1 MKIKGLIAAV
11 ATPMYADGEVN
22 LDAIGSYAEFL
33 IRRGVSGVFV
43 CGTSGEGLLMTSD
56 ERKKLAEKWMEY
68 SDRLKILVHVGSTSY
83 KIASELAAHA
93 ESIGAD
99 AISAMG
105 PCFLQPS
112 RAEELVAFNKIIAG
126 KAPNTPYYY
135 YHIPGT
141 SGVHVNMTEFIKLA
155 AKEIPNFNGIKFT
168 DFNTFQM
175 QECINYQ
182 GKKYDILHGHDE
194 TLVSG
199 LLIGATGAIGT
210 SYNVASPMF
219 LKLMDT
225 FNSGNVE
232 KAVSLQAKANTL
244 VSLMCKPSNCIVGV
258 KAMLEVMG
266 IPAGPCRLPQRNLSK
281 EEIKRFEAEFK
292 SIENIIE

>member
-22 LDAIGSYAEFL
+22 LGAIDNYAEFL

-56 ERKKLAEKWMEY
+56 ERKKVAEKWMDY
-68 SDRLKILVHVGSTSY
+68 SDRLKVLVHVGSTSY
-83 KIASELAAHA
+83 KIASDLASHA
-93 ESIGAD
+93 ESIGVD

-112 RAEELVAFNKIIAG
+112 RAEELVAFNKTIAG
-126 KAPNTPYYY
+126 KAPNIPYYY

-141 SGVHVNMTEFIKLA
+141 SGVHVNMTEFIRLA
-155 AKEIPNFNGIKFT
+155 DKEIPNFNGIKFT

-175 QECINYQ
+175 QECIDYQ

-210 SYNVASPMF
+210 SYNVASPVF
-219 LKLMDT
+219 LKLLDA
-225 FNSGNVE
+225 FNSGDVE
-232 KAVSLQAKANTL
+232 NAVSLQAKANII
-244 VSLMCKPSNCIVGV
+244 VKLMCKPSNCIVGV
-258 KAMLEVMG
+258 KAMLEFMG

-281 EEIKRFEAEFK
+281 EDMRIFEEEFK
-292 SIENIIE
+292 STENIVE